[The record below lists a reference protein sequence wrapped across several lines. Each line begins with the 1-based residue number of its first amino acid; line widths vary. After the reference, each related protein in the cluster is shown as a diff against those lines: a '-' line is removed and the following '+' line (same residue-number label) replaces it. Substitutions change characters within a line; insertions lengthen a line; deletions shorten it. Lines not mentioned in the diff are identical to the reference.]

1 MAGGNRL
8 KDRRVEKGSSRHAS
22 HRIPLPHYRLKN
34 ITLSHTDVSMN
45 QSYDTPLDYTSQ
57 QLDTWMNE
65 EFPSTYP
72 SYNPH
77 IIHITTCVTPNGYEI
92 TDQITFDHLFYFE
105 HHMVPSRSFFMIEYG
120 IPLNKRVIEHILKQV
135 QEIHTMFSNMSYED
149 KEAASQEYRDM
160 IQQMSEDTDLT
171 PDQCDLPFRI
181 FFSHPVEPII
191 EQYLYAIHDGISSNE
206 YESFSH
212 TLCMNDDKCIP
223 CIKYIDYA
231 PQYPFSLSETY
242 VRYHTMSFIHDSLKK
257 HNCLHLVTDPLSM
270 YLTPYEYVK
279 DTLEC
284 SKGRIDTARLIHRC
298 DGYPSDRFPRIEDV
312 YL

>member
-1 MAGGNRL
+1 M
-8 KDRRVEKGSSRHAS
+8 S
-22 HRIPLPHYRLKN
+22 Y
-34 ITLSHTDVSMN
+34 TDVSMA
-45 QSYDTPLDYTSQ
+45 YDTPSYDVDHSESSQ
-57 QLDTWMNE
+57 NQLKEWMNE
-65 EFPSTYP
+65 LFPLRYP
-72 SYNPH
+72 SYIPH

-135 QEIHTMFSNMSYED
+135 QEIYTVFSNMSYED

-160 IQQMSEDTDLT
+160 IQHIRADTGLI

-270 YLTPYEYVK
+270 YLTPYDDVK
-279 DTLEC
+279 DILEC

-298 DGYPSDRFPRIEDV
+298 DGYPSDRYLSDRFPRIEDV

>member
-1 MAGGNRL
+1 MRQYPSYGAFTE
-8 KDRRVEKGSSRHAS
+8 RVDAL
-22 HRIPLPHYRLKN
+22 LPHYCLKQ
-34 ITLSHTDVSMN
+34 ITMSYTDVSMAYDIP
-45 QSYDTPLDYTSQ
+45 SYDVDHSESSQ
-57 QLDTWMNE
+57 NQLEEWMNE
-65 EFPSTYP
+65 LFPLRYP
-72 SYNPH
+72 SYHPH
-77 IIHITTCVTPNGYEI
+77 IIHITNCVTPNGYEI

-120 IPLNKRVIEHILKQV
+120 IPLNKRIIEHILKQV
-135 QEIHTMFSNMSYED
+135 QEIHTVFSNMSYED

-160 IQQMSEDTDLT
+160 IQQMSEDTDMT

-191 EQYLYAIHDGISSNE
+191 EQYLHTIHDGISSNE

-212 TLCMNDDKCIP
+212 ALCINDDKCIP
-223 CIKYIDYA
+223 CIKYIDDA

-257 HNCLHLVTDPLSM
+257 YNCLHLVTDPLSM

-279 DTLEC
+279 DILEC
-284 SKGRIDTARLIHRC
+284 SKGRIEIARLIHRC
-298 DGYPSDRFPRIEDV
+298 DSYSSDRFPRIEDI
-312 YL
+312 YD